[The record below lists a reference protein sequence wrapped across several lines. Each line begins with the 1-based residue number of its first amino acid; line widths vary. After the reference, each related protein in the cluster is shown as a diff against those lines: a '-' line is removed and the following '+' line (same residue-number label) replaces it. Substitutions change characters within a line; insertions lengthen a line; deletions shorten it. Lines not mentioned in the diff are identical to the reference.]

1 MFVGASSFL
10 LVLDTLDYKFLLF
23 WSLKDLEGQ
32 TALHYAAV
40 CEREDIAEFLVKH
53 GADVEIKDNEGD
65 CPRDVCE
72 LHWPWL
78 QQATVHN

>member
-1 MFVGASSFL
+1 MGASVSCL
-10 LVLDTLDYKFLLF
+10 CKYTELQILVILI
-23 WSLKDLEGQ
+23 LKDLEGQ

-40 CEREDIAEFLVKH
+40 CERKDIAEFLVKH

-78 QQATVHN
+78 QQATADN